1 MKGIMFNTKY
11 GLEQAVLRGYKT
23 RTWRADKKP
32 RFNCGEIAAIKQS
45 YKQAITEE
53 TDTQYLQR
61 IGEYWHKQYRK
72 DEDES
77 AQYSGSYLKGKRL
90 QRVSACEAASK
101 LILEAVEILKN
112 GGVE

>member
-1 MKGIMFNTKY
+1 MKSKYNADEIRDIAMRHLYGTKSLNVKNVDCFVQ
-11 GLEQAVLRGYKT
+11 G
-23 RTWRADKKP
+23 
-32 RFNCGEIAAIKQS
+32 

-72 DEDES
+72 DEDEA
-77 AQYSGSYLKGKRL
+77 AQYSGSYLQGKRL
-90 QRVSACEAASK
+90 QKVSACEAASK

-112 GGVE
+112 GGVL